1 MLLEEREDVL
11 HFSTGPRSRTGNWLT
26 NFMFK
31 IEKEHQPAPRQ
42 LNELKLKTRSKEK
55 KTFVAKS

>member
-1 MLLEEREDVL
+1 
-11 HFSTGPRSRTGNWLT
+11 
-26 NFMFK
+26 MFK

-42 LNELKLKTRSKEK
+42 LNELKLKTGNKEK